1 MSSPGIKIVRVLGI
15 PIYLHPSW
23 FIIFALIT
31 LSLATQF
38 SNQHPQWTPA
48 QHWSLGILTS
58 VLFFVSVLLHEL
70 AHSVVALYFKIPV
83 VSITLFVFGGL
94 ARIGREP
101 SSAKQEF
108 NIAIAGPIASFLLSG
123 FFFTLTRIFPQSLM
137 MGSLAGWLAQI
148 NFALAAFNLVPGFP
162 LDGGRILRALVW
174 GVTRDFTKA
183 TRFASRSGQFIAYA
197 MILGGLAISL
207 RGGGFLNGLWLAF
220 IGWFL
225 LTAAQSS
232 YAQVAIHDALVGL
245 GATDVMQTDLPII
258 AGDISLEEYG
268 HEVLRTGRRCHLV
281 VRDGSLHGLMSVHT
295 LNRVPREEWATSSV
309 QSAMLP
315 GNQIHWAKPDE
326 SALAL
331 LERMQSEDINQLP
344 VVSEDKVIGMVTRE
358 SLLRVIRNRAE
369 LGQMVQH

>member
-38 SNQHPQWTPA
+38 SNQHPQWSPA

-70 AHSVVALYFKIPV
+70 AHSVVALRYKIPV

-101 SSAKQEF
+101 SSAKQEL
-108 NIAIAGPIASFLLSG
+108 NIAVAGPIASFLISG
-123 FFFTLTRIFPQSLM
+123 FFFTLTRVFPQSLM

-162 LDGGRILRALVW
+162 LDGGRILRAAVW
-174 GVTRDFTKA
+174 GATGDFTRA
-183 TRFASRSGQFIAYA
+183 TRVASRSGQFIAYV
-197 MILGGLAISL
+197 MIVGGLTISL

-232 YAQVAIHDALVGL
+232 YAQVAIHDALIGL
-245 GATDVMQTDLPII
+245 HATDVMQTDLPII

-281 VRDGSLHGLMSVHT
+281 VRGGNLHGLMSVHA
-295 LNRVPREEWATSSV
+295 LNRVPREEWTSASV
-309 QSAMLP
+309 QSVMLP

-326 SALAL
+326 PAIVL
-331 LERMQSEDINQLP
+331 LERMQAEDINQLP
-344 VVSEDKVIGMVTRE
+344 VVTEGKVIGMVTRE

-369 LGQMVQH
+369 LGQFARH